1 MKRKSDVCSSKVTVH
16 AHIDDRFTCDEA
28 WHGEKLF
35 NIGQNI
41 TKKKVNMFVI
51 LLNPNSYKSIET
63 IPEELKV
70 HVGIG
75 HVSADGPPY
84 RIAARIIENNWAVLV
99 PGLWH
104 LHKIQIV
111 QGFG

>member
-1 MKRKSDVCSSKVTVH
+1 MIGLRVTKLGMVRNSLILGKTLLKKRLICLL
-16 AHIDDRFTCDEA
+16 
-28 WHGEKLF
+28 GEP
-35 NIGQNI
+35 
-41 TKKKVNMFVI
+41 I

-75 HVSADGPPY
+75 HVSADGLPY

-104 LHKIQIV
+104 LHNIQIV